1 MLAACLPLPAQE
13 PESAPPANT
22 NFVLKTITNGVFEI
36 GRVRLDQQRRAVTL
50 PAFVNLRDGALE
62 YLLVTSN
69 GKTHESLLRTDAEP
83 YHIHVA
89 MLLLGARTA
98 GTNALSEAPADS
110 IPGERILVEVAWEKK
125 SKQFRARAET
135 FVLDRKRRIPMS
147 KGDWVYNG
155 SRLREDGF
163 AAQFDGS
170 IISLIT
176 DPDALVNNPR
186 PGREDDD
193 NWLAKPGKLPAF
205 NEPVEVIITIAS
217 PGAGASLPR

>member
-1 MLAACLPLPAQE
+1 MPPRARACALLVLAACLPLPAQE

-110 IPGERILVEVAWEKK
+110 ISGERILVEVAWKKK

-135 FVLDRKRRIPMS
+135 FDFFFQATSTMTL
-147 KGDWVYNG
+147 
-155 SRLREDGF
+155 
-163 AAQFDGS
+163 
-170 IISLIT
+170 
-176 DPDALVNNPR
+176 
-186 PGREDDD
+186 
-193 NWLAKPGKLPAF
+193 
-205 NEPVEVIITIAS
+205 S
-217 PGAGASLPR
+217 PGIESAGASGRAFVPAVRAPRSSMAT